1 MSKMNFAI
9 ALKMSTDQFKRGA
22 NIAKNALKQ
31 IQFQVI
37 AMAGALGLGSV
48 GLKNMVSRFVDVA
61 RETTR
66 ARVALRNISGDAQGF
81 TNNMDFLIK
90 ASGKWGQEL
99 NGMTTEFAKFSA
111 AASSAGIPIQEQHT
125 IFESFTRSITA
136 FGMSSE
142 DAHLSYL
149 ALSQMMS
156 KGKISSEE
164 LRRQLGERMPVAM
177 EAMAR
182 AVGVTIQELDG
193 LLKAGKLISKD
204 VMMPFVK
211 EMEKML
217 PEVNVDNIETSV
229 NRLKNTFTQL
239 VQDLKIGEYFKK
251 IVDWANGMLSNIQT
265 SFLRVFSTIA
275 AAIVGGKLFKAYAA
289 LTQHVKVQNAK
300 IVANKLQTEQQLE
313 IAVAKRV
320 AAEKRYNDTLVLY
333 NKASD
338 DEKLRSYSKLTA
350 AKSTLDKT
358 RLKEQAG
365 LKAVEAANS
374 AKSLTMWTA
383 VGNSFKKMWI
393 STISVVKTAFSTL
406 IPMAVIG
413 LLTNFV
419 MKLVEAR
426 KEAQRIKNIYKDNV
440 GSIFNVADTSE
451 IQRIKTL
458 HKIIKERIGT
468 EEQIESAQLELNRLL
483 GIEEGKQ
490 VDINKEVSKRISLLR
505 EAARADLAAQN
516 NAQLEQRNRE
526 IIQKIAPNGDAIAVR
541 QFYDKSQRIKASM
554 GGSLSDGAYYSI
566 GKEFGLNTGNRF
578 SSGDFANL
586 IREFEQNAK
595 SIDYNN
601 TLLENAVRSG
611 IELSGGGGGGGGGGD
626 EKGKETPL
634 QKAEQKYAEEILKL
648 TNQKQ
653 AGVIN
658 TEEYNK
664 AIDDL
669 NKTIYEEIGGILG
682 SNSTLNETFLKAK
695 QGVENPLTSF
705 SELGKLN
712 DEYNKSLKELI
723 QKQELGLITE
733 DDYNKEL
740 LDLINAT
747 ASKIASFENVTD
759 AEKEYIENL
768 KQIAAREAKS
778 PIKEDRDKTFD
789 YKKSESDI
797 LAEDYNLQEDFLD
810 KLQAQYDNTVLKSA
824 EALAQIEEESANL
837 TNLGD
842 ALRFAEIK
850 EDLKEINM
858 SLLKGAVDGFTG
870 LADAIDRAA
879 SAWKR
884 LENWDDMSDWEK
896 TVAVINAVGDSIKG
910 LMGTWEAYMTLRD
923 LISARKQVIQ
933 ARDNVNTAQSIA
945 NTVAESAAEKAAAT
959 TNIAGNVAEATT
971 EATISAAKLPF
982 PANIA
987 AVGLAAAAVYGILS
1001 SFAKFEKGGIVG
1013 GLKGGDRNLVRV
1025 NGGEMIMT
1033 TAQQSKLWNA
1043 VQKGEFGGG
1052 GGDVRFVIEGTKLVG
1067 ILNQVNSKQSRI

>member
-9 ALKMSTDQFKRGA
+9 ALKMSTEQFKRGA

-37 AMAGALGLGSV
+37 GMAGALGLGSV

-136 FGMSSE
+136 FGMSSS

-204 VMMPFVK
+204 VMLPFVK

-229 NRLKNTFTQL
+229 NRLKNTFTKL
-239 VQDLKIGEYFKK
+239 VQDLKVGEYFKK

-265 SFLRVFSTIA
+265 SFMRVVAVIVAAFTSGKIA
-275 AAIVGGKLFKAYAA
+275 KAYSS
-289 LTQHVKVQNAK
+289 LTQKVIAENQK
-300 IVANKLQTEQQLE
+300 VLANKFQTEQQLE
-313 IAVAKRV
+313 LATAKRV
-320 AAEKRYNDTLVLY
+320 AAEKRYNELSVLY
-333 NKASD
+333 SKASN
-338 DEKLRSYSKLTA
+338 ETKIAHYARLTA
-350 AKSTLDKT
+350 AESAMNKA
-358 RLKEQAG
+358 RLREQAG
-365 LKAVEAANS
+365 LKAVEQANAAKMVTRWGVAWGSIKKVAVS
-374 AKSLTMWTA
+374 AIA
-383 VGNSFKKMWI
+383 
-393 STISVVKTAFSTL
+393 TIKAAFSTIL
-406 IPMAVIG
+406 PMAVFA
-413 LLTNFV
+413 LLANFV
-419 MKLVEAR
+419 MKIVEAR
-426 KEAQRIKNIYKDNV
+426 KEAKEISNIFSEYKNKINDS
-440 GSIFNVADTSE
+440 GTTEE
-451 IQRIKTL
+451 IEKLKTL
-458 HKIIKERIGT
+458 HRIVTYRLGT
-468 EEQIESAQLELNRLL
+468 EEQVNAAQKQLLSLL

-490 VDINKEVSKRISLLR
+490 VDINKKVAERVKMLEATARMDAAMQAKRDAEDKIKELGRKYGKGDSVQ
-505 EAARADLAAQN
+505 EAVAS
-516 NAQLEQRNRE
+516 
-526 IIQKIAPNGDAIAVR
+526 VR
-541 QFYDKSQRIKASM
+541 GGIKTGWSF
-554 GGSLSDGAYYSI
+554 
-566 GKEFGLNTGNRF
+566 GKEPEAVT
-578 SSGDFANL
+578 DFKRVQQLA
-586 IREFEQNAK
+586 RVWVDAQK
-595 SIDYNN
+595 TIDQYAPQ
-601 TLLENAVRSG
+601 TISTISPTTTVDP
-611 IELSGGGGGGGGGGD
+611 GGKT
-626 EKGKETPL
+626 EKESPL

-653 AGVIN
+653 AGVVN

-669 NKTIYEEIGGILG
+669 NKAIYEEIGGILG

-705 SELGKLN
+705 SELGELN

-747 ASKIASFENVTD
+747 ASKIASFENITD
-759 AEKEYIENL
+759 AEKEYIKNL
-768 KQIAAREAKS
+768 KQIAALEAKS

-789 YKKSESDI
+789 YKKSKSDI
-797 LAEDYNLQEDFLD
+797 LGEEYKLQEDFVE
-810 KLQAQYDNTVLKSA
+810 KLQAQYDNTVIKSA

-842 ALRFAEIK
+842 ALKFAEIK
-850 EDLKEINM
+850 EDLKEINK
-858 SLLKGAVDGFTG
+858 SLLEGAVDGVTG
-870 LADAIDRAA
+870 FADAIDRAA
-879 SAWKR
+879 RSWQR
-884 LENWDDMSDWEK
+884 LANEDMSTFERA
-896 TVAVINAVGDSIKG
+896 VAIINAVGDSIKG
-910 LMGTWEAYMTLRD
+910 LMGTWEAYMTLKN
-923 LISARKQVIQ
+923 LISTREQIIQ
-933 ARDNVNTAQSIA
+933 ARDNANTAQNIA

-987 AVGLAAAAVYGILS
+987 AVGLAAAAVFGILS
-1001 SFAKFEKGGIVG
+1001 SFAKFEKGGIVS